1 MLERDRPVISHTS
14 RNVSSRMQT
23 SLLPAGGAMQVYG
36 IEVAAPATG
45 SPKACQSGRDH
56 VRRP

>member
-1 MLERDRPVISHTS
+1 
-14 RNVSSRMQT
+14 
-23 SLLPAGGAMQVYG
+23 MQVYG